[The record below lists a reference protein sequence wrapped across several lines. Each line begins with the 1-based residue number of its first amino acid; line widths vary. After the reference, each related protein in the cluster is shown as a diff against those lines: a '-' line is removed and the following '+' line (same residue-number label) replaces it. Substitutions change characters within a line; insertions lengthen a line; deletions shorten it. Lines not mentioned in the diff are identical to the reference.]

1 MIDEFQEDAKRIVRE
16 ARERG
21 TAISDVAAGEIEYSI
36 MQAMLEVKER
46 DLETQDYE
54 KEFGYPPA
62 LAKACWDSF
71 DYALMLRS
79 GTVIYFREARPVS
92 AAWVTL
98 NVIHAVMP
106 ASKFRPDVYPEPM
119 FCRGDE
125 TVFPRGLDV
134 RVDDIAWVAD
144 APHGS

>member
-1 MIDEFQEDAKRIVRE
+1 MIDEFQEDAKRIVQD

-21 TAISDVAAGEIEYSI
+21 IAISDVAAGEIEYTI
-36 MQAMLEVKER
+36 MQALSAVKER

-79 GTVIYFREARPVS
+79 GMVVYFREATPVS
-92 AAWVTL
+92 SAWVTL
-98 NVIHAVMP
+98 REVHAVMP
-106 ASKFRPDVYPEPM
+106 ANKFRPDKYPDPT
-119 FCRGDE
+119 FCRGSE
-125 TVFPRGLDV
+125 SVFPRGLDV